1 MCQQCRHNSNK
12 TMKTE
17 KSPISNDLIPEL
29 IHLIQE
35 NQKRLFVQVN
45 STMTLTYW
53 QIGHKINHHILG
65 NERAEYGEQLIKS
78 ISDKLVEKFGSS
90 FKLRNIRRMIQFS
103 TVFQDFGIVST
114 LSTQFSWSHFMEL
127 ILISKKKEIY

>member
-29 IHLIQE
+29 IQE
-35 NQKRLFVQVN
+35 YQKRLFVQVN

-78 ISDKLVEKFGSS
+78 IFDKLVEKFGNS
-90 FKLRNIRRMIQFS
+90 FTTKNLRRMIQFS
-103 TVFQDFGIVST
+103 TEFQDFGIVVT
-114 LSTQFSWSHFMEL
+114 LSRQLSWSHFMEL
-127 ILISKKKEIY
+127 MLISKKKEIY